1 MVNKAIVDVK
11 KLLLNA
17 KRIKDKL
24 GKTKFNAVVKA
35 DAYGHGAEM
44 TANFLYPFVHF

>member
-11 KLLLNA
+11 KLLSNA
-17 KRIKDKL
+17 KTIKQRL

-35 DAYGHGAEM
+35 DAYGHGAEKI
-44 TANFLYPFVHF
+44 ANFL